1 MYKAILKNGKAE
13 IEIKKS
19 IFIGRAFF
27 VKSEEEALDFLDKVK
42 EEEKSATHNCHA
54 YIIGEDGLTQRYSD
68 DGEPSGTAGVP
79 MLEVLKKE
87 EMRNVLVIVTRY
99 FGGTKLGAGGL
110 VRAYTDAVVR
120 ALDDAKRVVMKN
132 FIRTKIIYDYT
143 FHGALVNLLANE
155 KFKIIEENYTD
166 KVEVTIYIGED
177 KSILDKIRDLTSAN
191 FESKDL
197 EEIELPT
204 REGKI
209 IY

>member
-1 MYKAILKNGKAE
+1 MYKTILKNGKAE

-27 VKSEEEALDFLDKVK
+27 VNSEDKALEILKDVK
-42 EEEKSATHNCHA
+42 EIERSATHNCHA

-87 EMRNVLVIVTRY
+87 DMRNVLVIVTRY

-120 ALDDAKRVVMKN
+120 ALDEAKRVVRKN
-132 FIRTKIIYDYT
+132 FTRTKIIYDYT
-143 FHGALVNLLANE
+143 FHGAIINLLANE
-155 KFKIIEENYTD
+155 NFKIIEENYTD
-166 KVEVTIYIGED
+166 KVEVTIDIDDD

-191 FESKDL
+191 FIKEDL

-204 REGKI
+204 IEGKI

>member
-1 MYKAILKNGKAE
+1 
-13 IEIKKS
+13 
-19 IFIGRAFF
+19 
-27 VKSEEEALDFLDKVK
+27 
-42 EEEKSATHNCHA
+42 
-54 YIIGEDGLTQRYSD
+54 
-68 DGEPSGTAGVP
+68 
-79 MLEVLKKE
+79 
-87 EMRNVLVIVTRY
+87 MRNILVIVTRY

-132 FIRTKIIYDYT
+132 FMRTKIIYDYT

-155 KFKIIEENYTD
+155 NFKIIEENYTD
-166 KVEVTIYIGED
+166 KVEVTIDIGED

-191 FESKDL
+191 FESKGL

-204 REGKI
+204 IDGKI

>member
-166 KVEVTIYIGED
+166 KVEITIDIGED

-191 FESKDL
+191 FEKEDL

>member
-68 DGEPSGTAGVP
+68 DGEPSGTAGIP

-155 KFKIIEENYTD
+155 NFKIIGENYTD
-166 KVEVTIYIGED
+166 KVEVTIDIGED

-204 REGKI
+204 IDGKI

>member
-19 IFIGRAFF
+19 IFIGRAIF

-132 FIRTKIIYDYT
+132 FMRTKIIYDYT

-155 KFKIIEENYTD
+155 NFKIIKENYTD
-166 KVEVTIYIGED
+166 KVEVTIDIGED
-177 KSILDKIRDLTSAN
+177 KSILDKIRNLTSAN
-191 FESKDL
+191 FESKEL

-204 REGKI
+204 IDGKI

>member
-19 IFIGRAFF
+19 IFIGRSIF

-68 DGEPSGTAGVP
+68 DGEPSGTAGIP

-132 FIRTKIIYDYT
+132 FMRTKIIYDYT

-155 KFKIIEENYTD
+155 NFKIIEENYTD
-166 KVEVTIYIGED
+166 KVEVTIDIGED

-204 REGKI
+204 IDGKI